1 MLLVLNE
8 LQQIKTKNKHNIT
21 DSLKLLSTDF
31 FSSCV
36 VAEIPVLSHWKLRI
50 DSVRGSRRKL
60 SSLAVWRIVVLLLLL
75 AVVAGMAW
83 WKRRRPSI
91 HARRGQERLRDLRI
105 VVSVIIAGIKIG
117 NINEIFFT
125 KTQNAEWLIF
135 FCNNT

>member
-1 MLLVLNE
+1 MSFNKSKQKSRHNE
-8 LQQIKTKNKHNIT
+8 M

-36 VAEIPVLSHWKLRI
+36 IAEILVLSHWKLRI

-60 SSLAVWRIVVLLLLL
+60 SSLAVWRIVVLLLLLLLL

-117 NINEIFFT
+117 NINEKIFT
-125 KTQNAEWLIF
+125 KTQNTDLLIF
-135 FCNNT
+135 YYNNT